1 MSKRDPNF
9 EQFTTD
15 IRHLARAHTREQ
27 ADMLLAAL
35 CETELWYGVDKDEFD
50 DNVGDLDEYDPQR
63 DVRTFFKNYCRGDW
77 FSWFVGSPK
86 YPLQKPDANT
96 IEGWHLHGVQHEIL
110 KVPKAAT
117 PMVLNYV
124 LPKILRVQSEKA
136 QQEQGVFACENVN
149 IMSQVGRLH
158 VS

>member
-1 MSKRDPNF
+1 
-9 EQFTTD
+9 
-15 IRHLARAHTREQ
+15 
-27 ADMLLAAL
+27 MLLAAL

-50 DNVGDLDEYDPQR
+50 DTVGDLDEYDPQR